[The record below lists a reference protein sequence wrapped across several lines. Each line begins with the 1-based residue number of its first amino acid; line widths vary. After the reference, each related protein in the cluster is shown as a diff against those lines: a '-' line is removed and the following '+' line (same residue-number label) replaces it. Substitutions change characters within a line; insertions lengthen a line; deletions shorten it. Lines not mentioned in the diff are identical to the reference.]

1 MASSWVPLMERSEAP
16 GVVPVRLGNDAVD
29 AYLRFVWARAR
40 HNTLLAVGFDLKVF
54 FTVVA
59 KDPAQVTTADVLS
72 FIETQRRPVR
82 GDNVVRLEDGEAG
95 LSARTIR
102 RRISSVSGL
111 FEYLT
116 AIEVVAKNPVPRG
129 LGTRSN
135 QRRGVP
141 LIRSP
146 RTLPRILDPAEVD
159 ALMVSLRTWRDRAM
173 IQAMLLGGLRRC
185 EVLGLGLSD
194 INAGE
199 RRVFIADGKGGHQR
213 ITPISSRFFET
224 LAIYLNGERPDT
236 DTDTGRVFVVLK
248 GRNRG
253 RPLTAAG
260 LDQVMRGARGRAG
273 LSHGSCHELR
283 HTCLTRLREAGMA
296 LEAVQAQAGHRSIET
311 TRLYLHL
318 ADQWL
323 ADEYHR
329 ATWAIEESDS

>member
-1 MASSWVPLMERSEAP
+1 LVERSEVA
-16 GVVPVRLGNDAVD
+16 GVVPVRLGHDAVD

-59 KDPAQVTTADVLS
+59 KDPAEVTTADVLS
-72 FIETQRRPVR
+72 FIETQRRPAR

-116 AIEVVAKNPVPRG
+116 AVEVVAKNPVPSG
-129 LGTRSN
+129 LGTRSS

-146 RTLPRILDPAEVD
+146 RTLPRILDPGEVD

-185 EVLGLGLSD
+185 EVLGLSLSD

-213 ITPISSRFFET
+213 ITPVSSRFFET
-224 LAIYLNGERPDT
+224 LAVYLNGERPDT
-236 DTDTGRVFVVLK
+236 ETGRVFVVLK
-248 GRNRG
+248 GPHRG
-253 RPLTAAG
+253 RPLTAPG
-260 LDQVMRGARGRAG
+260 LDQIMRGARGRAG
-273 LSHGSCHELR
+273 LSHGTCHELR

-323 ADEYHR
+323 AEEYHR